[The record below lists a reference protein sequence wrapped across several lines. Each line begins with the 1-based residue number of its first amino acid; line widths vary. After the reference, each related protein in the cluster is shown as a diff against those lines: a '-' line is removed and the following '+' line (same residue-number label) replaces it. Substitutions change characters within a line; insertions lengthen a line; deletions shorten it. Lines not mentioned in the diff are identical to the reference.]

1 MTIHLRD
8 ITRDNYRPI
17 GKLKVAENQLTFVAT
32 NPWSMTQAHYEPG
45 LTPLGIY
52 DDDTPVGF
60 MMFEDGFSDANI
72 PEWSIWRVMIDARYQ
87 GRGYGRAAMKLLLAR
102 LRRESR
108 GHQEI
113 LISFAPENVA
123 AKALYVS
130 LGFEDTGT
138 LDEGELVYRLRVED

>member
-8 ITRDNYRPI
+8 ITRDNYREV
-17 GKLKVAENQLTFVAT
+17 GKLKVADNQTHFVAT
-32 NPWSMTQAHYEPG
+32 NPWSLTQSKYEPG

-60 MMFEDGFSDANI
+60 MMFEDGVSDTHI

-102 LRRESR
+102 LRRESH
-108 GHQEI
+108 GHKEI
-113 LISFAPENVA
+113 LISFEPENVA
-123 AKALYVS
+123 AKELYVS
-130 LGFEDTGT
+130 LGFEDTGM
-138 LDEGELVYRLRVED
+138 LDEGELVYRLRIED